1 MADGPEPYHRVPMIA
16 TRSGDTG
23 KSLQPPALGLL
34 LLALALLFGCE
45 TDRDRLM
52 RDKYPSYPDPIKR
65 AIDESYLVAGM
76 DQEQVYLT
84 LGQAM
89 CKKQVQ
95 RKGKQVEVWLY
106 PPGGRE
112 PCLTAKHRVYFEQGR
127 LTEWEV
133 KQEVK

>member
-1 MADGPEPYHRVPMIA
+1 M
-16 TRSGDTG
+16 
-23 KSLQPPALGLL
+23 KALLTIS
-34 LLALALLFGCE
+34 LALFVLLGCA

-52 RDKYPSYPDPIKR
+52 RDKYPSYPEPIKR
-65 AIDESYLVAGM
+65 AIDESYLVTGM

-84 LGQAM
+84 LGPAM

>member
-1 MADGPEPYHRVPMIA
+1 MIA
-16 TRSGDTG
+16 THEGTA
-23 KSLQPPALGLL
+23 PTVPMNTLL
-34 LLALALLFGCE
+34 IALLTLFLLQGCA

-52 RDKYPSYPDPIKR
+52 RDKYPSYPDSIKR
-65 AIDESYLVAGM
+65 AIDQEYLLVGM

-84 LGQAM
+84 LGPAM

-95 RKGKQVEVWLY
+95 RKDKQVEVWLY

-112 PCLTAKHRVYFEQGR
+112 PCLTAKHRVYFDQGR
-127 LTEWEV
+127 VTDWEV

>member
-1 MADGPEPYHRVPMIA
+1 MN
-16 TRSGDTG
+16 T
-23 KSLQPPALGLL
+23 LL
-34 LLALALLFGCE
+34 IALLTLFLLQGCA

-52 RDKYPSYPDPIKR
+52 RDKYPSYPDSIKR
-65 AIDESYLVAGM
+65 AIDQEYLLVGM

-84 LGQAM
+84 LGPAM

-95 RKGKQVEVWLY
+95 RKDKQVEVWLY

-112 PCLTAKHRVYFEQGR
+112 PCLTAKHRVYFDQGR
-127 LTEWEV
+127 VTDWEV